1 MSHLQQES
9 FQIILMVPLL
19 PRSVIFPLNLNSQ
32 GRTNREGALLRYF
45 CRRGAYYSV
54 GRTNREG
61 RTNRGSTVSM
71 YSLHLSLGSF
81 EVSRKRFTIIFIH
94 FGRTYNGNI
103 FDQIGAQNQLILHFH
118 S

>member
-19 PRSVIFPLNLNSQ
+19 PRSAIFPLNLNSIASMRQNYFSQ
-32 GRTNREGALLRYF
+32 GRTNREGALLRYS

-61 RTNRGSTVSM
+61 RTNRGSTVYM
-71 YSLHLSLGSF
+71 
-81 EVSRKRFTIIFIH
+81 T
-94 FGRTYNGNI
+94 
-103 FDQIGAQNQLILHFH
+103 
-118 S
+118 